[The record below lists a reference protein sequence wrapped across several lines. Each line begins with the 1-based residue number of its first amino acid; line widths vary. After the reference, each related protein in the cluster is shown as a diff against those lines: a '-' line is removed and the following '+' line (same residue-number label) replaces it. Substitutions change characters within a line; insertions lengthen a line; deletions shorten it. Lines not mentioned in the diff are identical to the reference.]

1 MDPIRLSKYIK
12 DSGLSYKHN
21 SKSFIFTCPLCGG
34 KEKLYIRKR
43 DGRFACWKC
52 RETEGFQ
59 GAPEYAF
66 AEILGTPIAVIR
78 KALYGYNGDRVV
90 SSINLPFKDF
100 LDDDDDLVEVAQE
113 EVIPQAVF
121 PYHCITLDYKG
132 AKRGV
137 DYLESRGIPLEVAQ
151 RYQIRYS
158 PEKEAIVFPIMV
170 NQVLVGWQYRTIG
183 KTEELLEDN
192 TIVSRPKAWSSTGI
206 PRDRVFMFQDN
217 LIASPH
223 AVLCEGPIDAIKT
236 DLVGG
241 GVCAMG
247 KAVTQAQVNRILRSG
262 VRKVYVALDP
272 DAFME
277 LDPLLAKFQDAV
289 EVLRV
294 TIPAVGPKPDLGAL
308 TFEEAKK
315 CILEAKPLKRNG
327 LHIWFKPLPHTG
339 NGGTIHG

>member
-1 MDPIRLSKYIK
+1 MDAAKLAKYIR
-12 DSGLSYKHN
+12 DAGLSFKQN

-78 KALYGYNGDRVV
+78 KALYGHNGERTTTF
-90 SSINLPFKDF
+90 INLPFKDF
-100 LDDDDDLVEVAQE
+100 LDEDDDLIEVAQE

-137 DYLESRGIPLEVAQ
+137 TYLESRGIPLEVAQ

-183 KTEELLEDN
+183 KTQELLEDN
-192 TIVSRPKAWSSTGI
+192 TVVSKMKAWSSKDI

-223 AVLCEGPIDAIKT
+223 AVLCEGPIDAIKV

-247 KAVTQAQVNRILRSG
+247 KVVTQAQVNRILMSG

-272 DAFME
+272 DAFKE
-277 LDPLLAKFQDAV
+277 LNPLLSKFTDAV
-289 EVLRV
+289 EVYRV
-294 TIPAVGPKPDLGAL
+294 EIPNVGKKPDLGAL
-308 TFEEAKK
+308 SFEEARR
-315 CILEAKPLKRNG
+315 CVLEAKPLEKNRLYIWMKR
-327 LHIWFKPLPHTG
+327 LPHTG
-339 NGGTIHG
+339 NS